1 MGSVFKRL
9 RQPAVCDVLR
19 KAAYI
24 GPSAILYVLFKAL
37 FRYPLYL
44 FTLLLFVKNI
54 RALTGMFLF
63 RESVRCLE
71 FRWGLGK
78 FRLDVEEVLLFGEL
92 ISHGIYCY
100 KICDRIFTC
109 FRGGYISSLNMNIR
123 LTFILLYYHGILS
136 LNASKW

>member
-9 RQPAVCDVLR
+9 RRPAVCDVLR

-63 RESVRCLE
+63 RDSVGCLE
-71 FRWGLGK
+71 FRWGLG
-78 FRLDVEEVLLFGEL
+78 RL
-92 ISHGIYCY
+92 
-100 KICDRIFTC
+100 
-109 FRGGYISSLNMNIR
+109 M
-123 LTFILLYYHGILS
+123 
-136 LNASKW
+136 